1 MINKTQV
8 FISQYSNWLSH
19 NEEFEYLSKAFGDID
34 DEEYIKLLAKLNSF
48 VSKTRNNILQL
59 MEYTEDLNIIILQ
72 CYSYINRKK
81 KIFKLPEPSK
91 ATNNSEFRVV
101 DTKELLKVAFRIRE
115 RLKDRRKGYKQS
127 DLISSCLLLT
137 DEAQTLSDLTISRYA
152 ECK

>member
-1 MINKTQV
+1 MINKTQI

-34 DEEYIKLLAKLNSF
+34 DEEYIKLLAKLNFF

-59 MEYTEDLNIIILQ
+59 TEYTEDLNIIIFQ

-91 ATNNSEFRVV
+91 ATNDSEFRVV

-115 RLKDRRKGYKQS
+115 TLQKNRKKTQQQ
-127 DLISSCLLLT
+127 DLITSCLHLV
-137 DEAQTLSDLTISRYA
+137 DEIQTLSDLIIARYA
-152 ECK
+152 A